1 MTNKV
6 IKQAREDLCNI
17 EKPNAERKQLQ
28 RFGQMDEW
36 LTKYGVYHRRAE
48 AVGDGVVWWREAV
61 ENAHRFL
68 QTAMMLNSCFFAKR
82 SCIWAAI
89 AATIA
94 FFATI
99 AAWIT
104 VVLTLRGK

>member
-48 AVGDGVVWWREAV
+48 AVGDGVVW
-61 ENAHRFL
+61 
-68 QTAMMLNSCFFAKR
+68 
-82 SCIWAAI
+82 
-89 AATIA
+89 
-94 FFATI
+94 
-99 AAWIT
+99 
-104 VVLTLRGK
+104 